1 MNNIIQ
7 DESTTMSLNS
17 TLHALNQGDQNEAVY
32 SLINQESMIET
43 ECHSTCNVQSNNEI
57 ENLNK
62 GLLLKLYKYSRSYLY
77 INLFENKF

>member
-1 MNNIIQ
+1 MSNIIQ
-7 DESTTMSLNS
+7 DGSTVFLNS
-17 TLHALNQGDQNEAVY
+17 TLHASNQQDQNEALY
-32 SLINQESMIET
+32 SLISEESMIET
-43 ECHSTCNVQSNNEI
+43 ECHSTCNVQCNNEI